1 MLVHAIQADPHR
13 VQQDFRQ
20 LGILTPL
27 GQTLDEGALLV
38 HPRLGLRDVPQVMCW
53 PARECT
59 LSVRGFVLM
68 TSRSVSASFKEE
80 REDVVSPC
88 TAIRPRAGSATWPAV
103 RRLGIRCSPFQRG
116 PR

>member
-59 LSVRGFVLM
+59 L
-68 TSRSVSASFKEE
+68 RSEAS
-80 REDVVSPC
+80 S
-88 TAIRPRAGSATWPAV
+88 
-103 RRLGIRCSPFQRG
+103 
-116 PR
+116 